1 MERDSTANRLKI
13 LMEERGL
20 KQVDILNLAEPYCEK
35 YNAKITKSD
44 LSQYISGKTKPLQDK
59 LFLLSVA
66 LNVSPAWLM
75 GFDVPRERSNSDD
88 VDRFRAFVQVFNET
102 HTPIMLAQQ
111 EIDII
116 MKYRKLD
123 SYGVDLVDTVLEK
136 EFVRCT
142 KPVRKTHVYTY
153 YRRIACAGDGF
164 LFDDIPPESIEAP
177 ECQNADFIIGVNGD
191 SMEPTFCDGDLV
203 YVRRTEDIKTGKC
216 GIFTINNEC
225 FIKEKGEDCLIS
237 HNPKYPNIAGTK
249 DIRCIGE
256 VLGKVTI

>member
-1 MERDSTANRLKI
+1 MS
-13 LMEERGL
+13 
-20 KQVDILNLAEPYCEK
+20 
-35 YNAKITKSD
+35 
-44 LSQYISGKTKPLQDK
+44 DK
-59 LFLLSVA
+59 LGSKLKELRETASMSAKEVSVR
-66 LNVSPAWLM
+66 LREL
-75 GFDVPRERSNSDD
+75 GFEIHEKTIYGYESGIRMPNADVFMSLCHIYNCKNILETFGTIEVDYSIPDD
-88 VDRFRAFVQVFNET
+88 KEWKMIEQ
-102 HTPIMLAQQ
+102 
-111 EIDII
+111 
-116 MKYRKLD
+116 YRKLD

-142 KPVRKTHVYTY
+142 KTVRKTHVYTY

>member
-1 MERDSTANRLKI
+1 MPNDFGNTLKKLREEAGVTVKTVSEHLTEKGFKASASTIYSWENNNSQPTPGALLVMCKLYKVPNVLEAFGYDGYDEDGQIQLTLK
-13 LMEERGL
+13 
-20 KQVDILNLAEPYCEK
+20 
-35 YNAKITKSD
+35 
-44 LSQYISGKTKPLQDK
+44 
-59 LFLLSVA
+59 
-66 LNVSPAWLM
+66 
-75 GFDVPRERSNSDD
+75 
-88 VDRFRAFVQVFNET
+88 ET
-102 HTPIMLAQQ
+102 MLIEQ
-111 EIDII
+111 
-116 MKYRKLD
+116 YRKLD

-142 KPVRKTHVYTY
+142 KPVQKTHVYTY

-203 YVRRTEDIKTGKC
+203 YVRRAEDIKTGKC

-256 VLGKVTI
+256 VLGKVPR